1 MLKDRFSSVLDPK
14 PQPLFEPNSRLNDFQ
29 RTQENFRSIEQ
40 GVPINFRNEQRTPEN
55 FNSFEQRRPQ
65 NFRSIDQRRPESFR
79 SIDKSSPENFQ
90 NSFFG
95 QEPINPVNIF
105 SRSRPLTN
113 NNQLPPPPPPP
124 LPAQQVP
131 GPFANP
137 VPEIEEELEAF
148 RAEAEKANESAI
160 KKQIEALKKII
171 ASQNEQK

>member
-1 MLKDRFSSVLDPK
+1 MLKHRFLNPK
-14 PQPLFEPNSRLNDFQ
+14 PQPLFEPKSGLNDFQ
-29 RTQENFRSIEQ
+29 RTPENFRSIEQ
-40 GVPINFRNEQRTPEN
+40 GVPFNFRKKQRTPEN
-55 FNSFEQRRPQ
+55 FRSFE
-65 NFRSIDQRRPESFR
+65 QRRPESFR
-79 SIDKSSPENFQ
+79 SIDKSSSETFQ
-90 NSFFG
+90 NSLFD

-105 SRSRPLTN
+105 SRGRLLTN
-113 NNQLPPPPPPP
+113 SNQLPPPPPP
-124 LPAQQVP
+124 LPAQPVT